1 MTTTENDIDKKQ
13 NPFLGIYLLE
23 MTTTENGIQ
32 VKLFVEEGI
41 YLLEMTTTENFLG
54 SNKTDL

>member
-1 MTTTENDIDKKQ
+1 
-13 NPFLGIYLLE
+13 

-41 YLLEMTTTENFLG
+41 YLLEMTTTENKKKLI
-54 SNKTDL
+54 DVRYLPA